1 MERRDWSL
9 KLLSELNYINS
20 LDSYEK
26 ADAIVAWYQD
36 NFTNN
41 KIEDLDL
48 KLDDLKRFEELFFVN
63 LNFLKEQKEIA
74 RQDLNNLKKMK
85 NFLKN

>member
-48 KLDDLKRFEELFFVN
+48 KLDDLKRFEELFFIN
-63 LNFLKEQKEIA
+63 LNFLKCQVFSIYFSNKS
-74 RQDLNNLKKMK
+74 NV
-85 NFLKN
+85 

>member
-9 KLLSELNYINS
+9 KLLKELRYIDS

-26 ADAIVAWYQD
+26 ADSLVLWYEEH
-36 NFTNN
+36 FTNN

-48 KLDDLKRFEELFFVN
+48 EESELLIFEELFFIN

-74 RQDLNNLKKMK
+74 RIDLQNLKKVK